1 MSSAAA
7 RLEVLPGG
15 RLESSGPD
23 DTDWLTASPGTGG
36 DDAQAS
42 PWDPEHQLV
51 GSLMWLPCATVR
63 RIAAVVP
70 AAAIERP
77 ITRWAYEIITAIAND
92 GHTPDPVLVLATA
105 KRRPC
110 SIAADPSAAPSP
122 TRHHQLSIYLA
133 RAYTETVSPDNAG
146 SYGREVLDNAYRRAF
161 TAAGQR
167 MQALG
172 ESGADRADLT
182 DQFAEVREE
191 LLDWWRRAESAAQ
204 PGWADR

>member
-1 MSSAAA
+1 MTAAAA
-7 RLEVLPGG
+7 RFEVLPGG
-15 RLESSGPD
+15 RAAQESDG
-23 DTDWLTASPGTGG
+23 DTSWLDAAPTSADNSPT
-36 DDAQAS
+36 S

-51 GSLMWLPCATVR
+51 GSLMWLPADTVR

-70 AAAIERP
+70 VAAIERP
-77 ITRWAYEIITAIAND
+77 IARWAYEIIAAVAND
-92 GHTPDPVLVLATA
+92 GQQPDPVLVLAA
-105 KRRPC
+105 ARRRPC
-110 SIAADPSAAPSP
+110 SIAADPAAVPSP

-167 MQALG
+167 MHTLG

-182 DQFAEVREE
+182 EQFAAVREE